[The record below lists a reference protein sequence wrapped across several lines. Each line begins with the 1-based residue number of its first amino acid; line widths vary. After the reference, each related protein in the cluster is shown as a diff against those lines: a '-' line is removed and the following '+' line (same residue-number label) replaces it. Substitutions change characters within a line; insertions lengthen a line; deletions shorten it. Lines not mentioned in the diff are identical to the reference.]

1 MDTAGCGTGTGI
13 GMDSTGHGEPADK
26 ESTSGSLEE
35 ENKRL
40 KEEIEFLNKKLQLVG
55 SVTRHDVLN
64 QLTAIVGYNELL
76 SMTLED
82 EKTKSF
88 LEREKQAADKIRRLF
103 QFAKDYQNLATEP
116 PRWQNLG
123 NAVNRARESI
133 DGLKVEIAEPAAK
146 ITLLADSHFDK
157 ALQYILENTV
167 RYAGKPPV
175 MRISLKDAGTH
186 AELVFEDDGAGI
198 PVKEK
203 MRIFERGFG
212 KGVGWGLF
220 LAKEILG
227 VTGIT
232 IVENG
237 EPEKGVRFVLT
248 LPADTYRE
256 SGEESV
262 FPAV

>member
-1 MDTAGCGTGTGI
+1 V
-13 GMDSTGHGEPADK
+13 DSTGQDGGPADK
-26 ESTSGSLEE
+26 NGASGSLEE
-35 ENKRL
+35 ENRRL
-40 KEEIEFLNKKLQLVG
+40 KEEIALLNRKLQLVG

-123 NAVNRARESI
+123 NAVNRARETI
-133 DGLKVEIAEPAAK
+133 DGLKVEIAEPAA
-146 ITLLADSHFDK
+146 TLTILADTHFDK

-167 RYAGKPPV
+167 RHAGRPPV
-175 MRISLKDAGTH
+175 VRISLTDAGTH
-186 AELVFEDDGAGI
+186 AELVIEDDGAGI
-198 PVKEK
+198 PAKEK
-203 MRIFERGFG
+203 ERIFERGFG

-227 VTGIT
+227 ITGIT

-237 EPEKGVRFVLT
+237 VPDKGVRFVIT
-248 LPADTYRE
+248 LPAGTCRE

>member
-1 MDTAGCGTGTGI
+1 
-13 GMDSTGHGEPADK
+13 MDSMGQGGSEGADGAAPSPEK
-26 ESTSGSLEE
+26 

-40 KEEIEFLNKKLQLVG
+40 KEEIAFLTKKLQLVG

-76 SMTLED
+76 SMTIED

-116 PRWQNLG
+116 PRWQNLA
-123 NAVNRARESI
+123 NAVNRARETV
-133 DGLKVEIAEPAAK
+133 DGLKVEIAGPAGT
-146 ITLLADSHFDK
+146 ITVLADSHFDK

-167 RYAGKPPV
+167 RHAGRPPV
-175 MRISLKDAGTH
+175 IRISLKDAGTH
-186 AELVFEDDGAGI
+186 AELVLEDDGAGI
-198 PVKEK
+198 PAKEK
-203 MRIFERGFG
+203 ERIFERGYG

-220 LAKEILG
+220 VAREILG
-227 VTGIT
+227 ITGLT

-237 EPEKGVRFVLT
+237 EPEKGVRFVIT
-248 LPADTYRE
+248 LPAGTYRE
-256 SGEESV
+256 NGEETV